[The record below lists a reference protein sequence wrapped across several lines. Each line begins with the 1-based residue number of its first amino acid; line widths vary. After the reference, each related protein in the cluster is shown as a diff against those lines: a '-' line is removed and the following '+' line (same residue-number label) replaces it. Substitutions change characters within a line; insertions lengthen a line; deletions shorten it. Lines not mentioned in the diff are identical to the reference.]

1 MNETKELNERDRNIV
16 PSGMCQ
22 VRKQPM
28 EIAIFPNLDKPDA
41 GGVVRRIFR
50 FFADKPAHL
59 MLPTREAAALG
70 MHEYGVEDIEK
81 YPVDMALSLGGDG
94 TLLGVC
100 QRYGSHVVPVCGVN
114 LGTLGFMAD
123 IELGELEDR
132 LGKILCG
139 NYYIEKRLL
148 LAGWLRRK
156 GEDTFLCHAI
166 NDVVITK
173 SGAARMLHLGLSINE
188 THLIDYKADGII
200 VSTPTGSTAYSLSAG
215 GPILH
220 PAIQALLVTPICA
233 HTFNIRPLA
242 ARDTDVIH
250 LHIASVHQDILVTFD
265 GQETVPLL
273 PGDEVIVRKAQ
284 ESAKIVKFEDKD
296 YYSELMTKLWN

>member
-1 MNETKELNERDRNIV
+1 MN
-16 PSGMCQ
+16 
-22 VRKQPM
+22 QPKHPL
-28 EIAIFPNLDKPDA
+28 EIAIFPNLDKM
-41 GGVVRRIFR
+41 GVKKVVRRIFR
-50 FFADKPAHL
+50 FFEHKPAHL
-59 MLPTREAAALG
+59 MLPAREAAELG
-70 MHEYGVEDIEK
+70 MHEHGVEDIER

-123 IELGELEDR
+123 IELPELEDR
-132 LGKILCG
+132 LSKILCG
-139 NYYIEKRLL
+139 HYYIEKRLL
-148 LAGWLRRK
+148 LAGWLRRN

-188 THLIDYKADGII
+188 THLIDYKADGLI

-215 GPILH
+215 GPIMH

-233 HTFNIRPLA
+233 HTFNIRPLV
-242 ARDTDVIH
+242 ARDTDVVH
-250 LHIASVHQDILVTFD
+250 VHIASMHQDIIVTFD

-273 PGDEVIVRKAQ
+273 PGDDVIVRKAH
-284 ESAKIVKFEDKD
+284 ESTKIVKFEDKD